1 MNLSSSI
8 ENGPY
13 KIMKKLEGMVALVTG
28 AARKRGIGRAIAL
41 RLAEDGADVA
51 VTAIARDPSQFPA
64 HEREEGWLGTESV
77 VEEIRAMGRRA
88 IAIDLDV
95 TSDEQVADAIARTTA
110 DLGDLTGLVNNAGI
124 ASEAAAASIADMDD
138 ALWHSTVDINL
149 NGVYRVSRAGVRAM
163 LAHGRQSAVVN
174 ISSLAGR
181 FGFANYGGYCASK
194 FGVIGLTQQL
204 ATEVA
209 SRNIRVN
216 CICPGSIDTDMLDGT
231 MSRKAKVAGMELADY
246 KASYN
251 QTIIPMGRRGLP
263 SEQASVASFLLGPDA
278 SYVTG
283 QTINVCGG
291 YRMD

>member
-1 MNLSSSI
+1 
-8 ENGPY
+8 
-13 KIMKKLEGMVALVTG
+13 MKKLEGMVALVTG

-51 VTAIARDPSQFPA
+51 VTGIARDPSLFPA
-64 HEREEGWLGTESV
+64 HERDEGWAGTASV
-77 VEEIRAMGRRA
+77 AEEIRALGRRA

-95 TSDEQVADAIARTTA
+95 TSDEQVAEAIKRTTA
-110 DLGDLTGLVNNAGI
+110 ELGDLTGLVNNAGI

-138 ALWHSTVDINL
+138 ALWFSTIDINL
-149 NGVYRVSRAGVRAM
+149 NGVYRMCKVGVRAM
-163 LAHGRQSAVVN
+163 LAHGRPSAIVN

-204 ATEVA
+204 AAEVA
-209 SRNIRVN
+209 NRGLRVN

-231 MSRKAKVAGMELADY
+231 MSRKAKVAGMGFGEY

-251 QTIIPMGRRGLP
+251 QAIIPMGRRGLA

>member
-1 MNLSSSI
+1 
-8 ENGPY
+8 
-13 KIMKKLEGMVALVTG
+13 MKKLEGMVALVTG

-51 VTAIARDPSQFPA
+51 VTAIARGLSEFPA
-64 HEREEGWLGTESV
+64 HERDEGWAGTESV
-77 VEEIRAMGRRA
+77 AEEIRAMGQRA

-95 TSDEQVADAIARTTA
+95 TSDEQVAEAIKRTVA

-124 ASEAAAASIADMDD
+124 ASEAAAASIAEMDD
-138 ALWHSTVDINL
+138 ALWRSTIDINL
-149 NGVYRVSRAGVRAM
+149 NGVYRMCKAGARTM
-163 LAHGRQSAVVN
+163 LAHGRPSAIVN

-204 ATEVA
+204 AAEVA
-209 SRNIRVN
+209 SRGIRVN

-231 MSRKAKVAGMELADY
+231 MSRKAKVAGMEFGEY

-251 QTIIPMGRRGLP
+251 QAIIPMGRRGLA

>member
-1 MNLSSSI
+1 ML
-8 ENGPY
+8 
-13 KIMKKLEGMVALVTG
+13 KKLEGIVALVTG

-51 VTAIARDPSQFPA
+51 VTAIARDPSQFPE
-64 HEREEGWLGTESV
+64 HEREEGWLGAESV
-77 VEEIRAMGRRA
+77 AEEIRAMGRRA

-95 TSDEQVADAIARTTA
+95 TSDEQVAAAIARTTA
-110 DLGDLTGLVNNAGI
+110 ELGDLTGLVNNAGI

-138 ALWHSTVDINL
+138 ALWHSTIDINL
-149 NGVYRVSRAGVRAM
+149 NGVYRMCKVGVRAM
-163 LAHGRQSAVVN
+163 LAHGRPSAIVN

-204 ATEVA
+204 AAEVA
-209 SRNIRVN
+209 SRDIRVN

-231 MSRKAKVAGMELADY
+231 MSRKAKVAGMDFDAY

-251 QTIIPMGRRGLP
+251 QTIIPMGRRGLA
-263 SEQASVASFLLGPDA
+263 SEQASVAAFLLGPDA

>member
-1 MNLSSSI
+1 
-8 ENGPY
+8 
-13 KIMKKLEGMVALVTG
+13 MKKLEGMVALVTG

>member
-1 MNLSSSI
+1 
-8 ENGPY
+8 
-13 KIMKKLEGMVALVTG
+13 MKKLEGMVALVTG

-51 VTAIARDPSQFPA
+51 VTAIARDPSEFPA
-64 HEREEGWLGTESV
+64 HERDEGWAGTESV
-77 VEEIRAMGRRA
+77 AEEIRARGQRA

-95 TSDEQVADAIARTTA
+95 TSDEQVAEAIKRTVA

-124 ASEAAAASIADMDD
+124 ASEAAAASIAEMDD
-138 ALWHSTVDINL
+138 ALWYTTIDINL
-149 NGVYRVSRAGVRAM
+149 NGVYRMCKAGVRTM
-163 LAHGRQSAVVN
+163 LVHGRPSSIVN

-181 FGFANYGGYCASK
+181 FGFPNYGGYCASK

-204 ATEVA
+204 AAEVA
-209 SRNIRVN
+209 SRGIRVN

-231 MSRKAKVAGMELADY
+231 MSRKAKVAGMEFGDY

-251 QTIIPMGRRGLP
+251 QAIIPMGRRGLA

-283 QTINVCGG
+283 QTVNVCGG

>member
-1 MNLSSSI
+1 
-8 ENGPY
+8 
-13 KIMKKLEGMVALVTG
+13 MKKLEGMVALVTG

-41 RLAEDGADVA
+41 RLAEDGANVA

>member
-1 MNLSSSI
+1 M
-8 ENGPY
+8 E
-13 KIMKKLEGMVALVTG
+13 KLEGMVALVTG

-51 VTAIARDPSQFPA
+51 VTAIARDPSQFPE
-64 HEREEGWLGTESV
+64 HERAEGWLGAESV
-77 VEEIRAMGRRA
+77 AEEIRAMGRRA

-95 TSDEQVADAIARTTA
+95 TSDEQVGEAMRRTKA
-110 DLGDLTGLVNNAGI
+110 ELGPLTGLVNNAGI

-138 ALWHSTVDINL
+138 ALWYSTIDINL
-149 NGVYRVSRAGVRAM
+149 NGVYRMCRAGVRAM
-163 LAHGRQSAVVN
+163 LAHGRPSAIVN

-204 ATEVA
+204 AAEVA
-209 SRNIRVN
+209 AKGIRVN

-231 MSRKAKVAGMELADY
+231 MGRKAKVAGMEFAEY

-251 QTIIPMGRRGLP
+251 QTIIPIGRRGFA
-263 SEQASVASFLLGPDA
+263 SEQASVAAFLLGPDA
-278 SYVTG
+278 SYVVG

>member
-1 MNLSSSI
+1 
-8 ENGPY
+8 
-13 KIMKKLEGMVALVTG
+13 MKKLEGMVALVTG

-51 VTAIARDPSQFPA
+51 VTAIARDPSEFPA
-64 HEREEGWLGTESV
+64 HERDEGWAGTESV
-77 VEEIRAMGRRA
+77 AEEIRARGQRA

-95 TSDEQVADAIARTTA
+95 TSDEQVAEAIKRTVA

-124 ASEAAAASIADMDD
+124 ASEAAAASIAEMDD
-138 ALWHSTVDINL
+138 ALWYTTIDINL
-149 NGVYRVSRAGVRAM
+149 NGVYRMCKAGVRTM
-163 LAHGRQSAVVN
+163 LVHGRPSSIVN

-204 ATEVA
+204 AAEVA
-209 SRNIRVN
+209 SRGIRVN

-231 MSRKAKVAGMELADY
+231 MSRKAKVAGMEFGDY

-251 QTIIPMGRRGLP
+251 QAIIPMGRRGLA

-283 QTINVCGG
+283 QTVNVCGG

>member
-1 MNLSSSI
+1 
-8 ENGPY
+8 
-13 KIMKKLEGMVALVTG
+13 MKKLEGMVALVTG
-28 AARKRGIGRAIAL
+28 AGRKRGIGRAIAL

-51 VTAIARDPSQFPA
+51 VTAIARDPSGFPA
-64 HEREEGWLGTESV
+64 HERDEGWLGTESV
-77 VEEIRAMGRRA
+77 AEEIRAMGQRA

-95 TSDEQVADAIARTTA
+95 TSDEQVTEAIKRTVA
-110 DLGDLTGLVNNAGI
+110 ELGDLTGLVNNAGI
-124 ASEAAAASIADMDD
+124 ASEAAAASIAEMDD
-138 ALWHSTVDINL
+138 ALWYSTIDINL
-149 NGVYRVSRAGVRAM
+149 NGVYRVCKTGVQTM
-163 LAHGRQSAVVN
+163 LAHGRPSAIVN

-204 ATEVA
+204 AAEVA
-209 SRNIRVN
+209 SKGIRVN

-231 MSRKAKVAGMELADY
+231 MSRKARVAGMEFGEY

-251 QTIIPMGRRGLP
+251 QTIIPIGRRGLA

>member
-1 MNLSSSI
+1 
-8 ENGPY
+8 
-13 KIMKKLEGMVALVTG
+13 MKKLEGMVALVTG

-51 VTAIARDPSQFPA
+51 VTAIARDPSEFPV
-64 HEREEGWLGTESV
+64 HERDEGWAGTESV
-77 VEEIRAMGRRA
+77 AEEIRARGQRA

-95 TSDEQVADAIARTTA
+95 TNDEQVAEAIKRTVA

-124 ASEAAAASIADMDD
+124 ASEAAAASIAEMDD
-138 ALWHSTVDINL
+138 ALWYSTIDINL
-149 NGVYRVSRAGVRAM
+149 NGVYRMCKAGVRTM
-163 LAHGRQSAVVN
+163 LVHGRPSSIVN

-204 ATEVA
+204 AAEVA
-209 SRNIRVN
+209 SREIRVN

-231 MSRKAKVAGMELADY
+231 MSRKAKVAGMEFGDY

-251 QTIIPMGRRGLP
+251 QAIIPMGRRGLA

-283 QTINVCGG
+283 QTVNVCGG

>member
-1 MNLSSSI
+1 
-8 ENGPY
+8 
-13 KIMKKLEGMVALVTG
+13 MKKLEGMVALVTG

-51 VTAIARDPSQFPA
+51 VTAIARDPSQFPS
-64 HEREEGWLGTESV
+64 HERDEGWAGTESV
-77 VEEIRAMGRRA
+77 AEEIRAMGRRA
-88 IAIDLDV
+88 IAINLDV
-95 TSDEQVADAIARTTA
+95 TSDEQVTEAIKRTA
-110 DLGDLTGLVNNAGI
+110 AELGDLTGLVNNAGI

-138 ALWHSTVDINL
+138 ALWYSTIDINL
-149 NGVYRVSRAGVRAM
+149 NGVYRMCKVGVRTM
-163 LAHGRQSAVVN
+163 LAHGRASAIVN

-204 ATEVA
+204 AAEVA
-209 SRNIRVN
+209 SKGIRVN

-231 MSRKAKVAGMELADY
+231 MSRKAKAAGRELSDF

-251 QTIIPMGRRGLP
+251 QAIIPMGRRGLT

>member
-1 MNLSSSI
+1 MGIVSN
-8 ENGPY
+8 
-13 KIMKKLEGMVALVTG
+13 KKLEGMVALVTG

-51 VTAIARDPSQFPA
+51 VTAIARSPSEFPE
-64 HEREEGWLGTESV
+64 HERVEGWAGTESV
-77 VEEIRAMGRRA
+77 AEEIRAMGRRA

-95 TSDEQVADAIARTTA
+95 TSDGQVAEAVKRTEA
-110 DLGDLTGLVNNAGI
+110 ELGSLTGLVNNAGI
-124 ASEAAAASIADMDD
+124 ASEAAAASIAEMDD
-138 ALWHSTVDINL
+138 ALWYSTIDINL
-149 NGVYRVSRAGVRAM
+149 NGVYRMCRAGVRAM
-163 LAHGRQSAVVN
+163 LAHGKPSAIVN

-204 ATEVA
+204 AAEVA
-209 SRNIRVN
+209 SKGIRVN

-231 MSRKAKVAGMELADY
+231 MARKAQVAGMEFAEY

-251 QTIIPMGRRGLP
+251 QTIIPIGRRGFA
-263 SEQASVASFLLGPDA
+263 SEQASVAAFLLGPDA
-278 SYVTG
+278 SYVVG

>member
-1 MNLSSSI
+1 MGNLD
-8 ENGPY
+8 
-13 KIMKKLEGMVALVTG
+13 GMVALVTG

-51 VTAIARDPSQFPA
+51 VTAIARDPSRYPE
-64 HEREEGWLGTESV
+64 HERQEGWQGAESV
-77 VEEIRAMGRRA
+77 AEEIRAMGRKA

-95 TSDEQVADAIARTTA
+95 TDDAQVKDAIARTESE
-110 DLGDLTGLVNNAGI
+110 LGPLTGLVNNAGI
-124 ASEAAAASIADMDD
+124 ASEAAAASITDMDD
-138 ALWHSTVDINL
+138 ALWYTTIDINL
-149 NGVYRVSRAGVRAM
+149 NGVYRMCKAGTLAM
-163 LAHGRQSAVVN
+163 LAHGRTAAIVN

-204 ATEVA
+204 AAELA
-209 SRNIRVN
+209 PRNIRVN

-231 MSRKAKVAGMELADY
+231 MARKAKVAGQGFAEF

-251 QTIIPMGRRGLP
+251 QSIIPMGRRGCP
-263 SEQASVASFLLGPDA
+263 SEQAAVASFLLGPDS

-283 QTINVCGG
+283 QTINVDGG

>member
-1 MNLSSSI
+1 
-8 ENGPY
+8 
-13 KIMKKLEGMVALVTG
+13 MKKLEGMVALVTG

-51 VTAIARDPSQFPA
+51 VTAIARDPSEFPA
-64 HEREEGWLGTESV
+64 HERDEGWAGTESV
-77 VEEIRAMGRRA
+77 AEEIRARGQRA
-88 IAIDLDV
+88 IVIDLDV
-95 TSDEQVADAIARTTA
+95 TSDEQVAEAIKRTVA
-110 DLGDLTGLVNNAGI
+110 ELGDLTGLVNNAGI
-124 ASEAAAASIADMDD
+124 ASEAAAASIAEMDD
-138 ALWHSTVDINL
+138 ALWRSTIDINL
-149 NGVYRVSRAGVRAM
+149 NGVYRMCKAGARTM
-163 LAHGRQSAVVN
+163 LAHGRPSAIVN

-204 ATEVA
+204 AAEVA
-209 SRNIRVN
+209 SRGIRVN

-231 MSRKAKVAGMELADY
+231 MSRKAKVAGMEFGEY

-251 QTIIPMGRRGLP
+251 QAIIPMGRRGLA